1 MAKKPT
7 YDELKQRIIALKK
20 DVNKLKRTEEELR
33 KSEERFRA
41 QYKGIPVPTYTWQKV
56 KNDFVL
62 INCNHAAH
70 HSTRRWSTSNIGE
83 KASSIL
89 TDKPEDL
96 KDMKKCY
103 RLKKDIQT
111 QWQYKDIETG
121 KLSDFDVKIVYIP
134 PDLVMVHS
142 EDITKRKLD
151 EKDLLEKEKKLEL
164 QAHNLKELNTALNVL
179 LEHREKEKKTLE
191 ENIVSSI
198 KRLVMPYLDELDKGI
213 KSQKNKMYL
222 NILKSNL
229 DELLLPL
236 TRKLSIE
243 YMNLTPTEI
252 KVADLIK
259 RGQTSKEIAL
269 LLNVSPNAVLFHRKN
284 IRRKLGLAYKKIN
297 LRTFL
302 LSASKQ

>member
-7 YDELKQRIIALKK
+7 YNELKQKISALKK
-20 DVNKLKRTEEELR
+20 DVNKLKRTEEDLR

-70 HSTRRWSTSNIGE
+70 HSTRRWATSNIEE

-89 TDKPEDL
+89 TDKPDDL
-96 KDMKKCY
+96 NDMKRCY

-191 ENIVSSI
+191 DNIVSSI

-236 TRKLSIE
+236 TQKLSME
-243 YMNLTPTEI
+243 YMNLTPSEI

-259 RGQTSKEIAL
+259 RGQTSKDIAL

-284 IRRKLGLAYKKIN
+284 IRKKLGLAYTKTN
-297 LRTFL
+297 LRSFL
-302 LSASKQ
+302 LSVSK